1 MSFSGKGIL
10 QRFSMAKRIIR
21 ILAVLVPAIIIVIF
35 FLKERSP
42 FGGSNSSFAIDQKK
56 AITRIEFTADTH
68 KLFLE
73 KKGETWLVNGSHET
87 RKSSIQFILKI
98 LGGLEIKS
106 PVTPE
111 LFNNEIVNKNIVP
124 VKVRIFQHR
133 KLLKSF
139 LVYKTNSNSYGNI
152 MKLRE
157 GAKPFIVY
165 VPGNEV
171 EIGPAFNVNELFW
184 QPFTV
189 FELLPSEIS
198 SVTVENMRD
207 PGSSFMIR
215 NERGNFRLSDLK
227 NDLADWDTSRVIRY
241 ISYFTHIQFESWALD
256 ISPEE
261 KKTIRSEQPLYRITV
276 RRTNGETSGLIL
288 WERWVNKDGSKMID
302 SDRLWAITGT
312 ENELFVMRYVDIDPV
327 LKKRSYFFPE

>member
-1 MSFSGKGIL
+1 MEE
-10 QRFSMAKRIIR
+10 AT
-21 ILAVLVPAIIIVIF
+21 A
-35 FLKERSP
+35 P
-42 FGGSNSSFAIDQKK
+42 FGIDPKK
-56 AITRIEFTADTH
+56 EITRIEFTADTH
-68 KLFLE
+68 KLVLE
-73 KKGETWLVNGSHET
+73 KKGETWLVNDSHET

-98 LGGLEIKS
+98 LGELVIKS

-111 LFNNEIVNKNIVP
+111 LFSDEIVNKDIVP
-124 VKVRIFQHR
+124 VKVRVFQKR

-139 LVYKTNSNSYGNI
+139 LVYKTSSNRYGNI

-165 VPGNEV
+165 VPGNDV
-171 EIGPAFNVNELFW
+171 EIGSAFNLNELFW

-198 SVTVENMRD
+198 SVTVENIRE

-215 NERGNFRLSDLK
+215 NESGNFSLSDLK
-227 NDLADWDTSRVIRY
+227 NDLTDWDTSRVVRY

-256 ISPEE
+256 ISSEA
-261 KKTIRSEQPLYRITV
+261 KKTIRSEQPLYRISV
-276 RRTNGETSGLIL
+276 KRTNGKSNVLIL
-288 WERWVNKDGSKMID
+288 WKRVVDKDGSKMID
-302 SDRLWAITGT
+302 SDRLWAMTGT
-312 ENELFVMRYVDIDPV
+312 GNDFFVMRYIDIDPV

>member
-1 MSFSGKGIL
+1 
-10 QRFSMAKRIIR
+10 MAKRTFR
-21 ILAVLVPAIIIVIF
+21 ILVFLVPALILIIYL
-35 FLKERSP
+35 LKDRSP
-42 FGGSNSSFAIDQKK
+42 FGGSNSSFGIDPK
-56 AITRIEFTADTH
+56 AEITRIEFTADTH

-73 KKGETWLVNGSHET
+73 KKGETWLVNDSHET

-111 LFNNEIVNKNIVP
+111 LFNDEIVKINIVP
-124 VKVRIFQHR
+124 VEVRVFQKR

-139 LVYKTNSNSYGNI
+139 LVYKTNSNRYGNI

-157 GAKPFIVY
+157 RAKPFIVY
-165 VPGNEV
+165 VPGNEA
-171 EIGPAFNVNELFW
+171 EIGSAFNLNELFW

-189 FELLPSEIS
+189 FGLLPSEIS
-198 SVTVENMRD
+198 SVTVENKRD

-215 NERGNFRLSDLK
+215 NEGGIFSLSDLK
-227 NDLADWDTSRVIRY
+227 NKLADWDTSRVVRY

-256 ISPEE
+256 ISSEE
-261 KKTIRSEQPLYRITV
+261 KNTIRSEQPLYRISV
-276 RRTNGETSGLIL
+276 GRTNGETSVLIL
-288 WERWVNKDGSKMID
+288 WERVRDNDGSKMID
-302 SDRLWAITGT
+302 SDRLWAMTGT
-312 ENELFVMRYVDIDPV
+312 GNDLFVMRYVDIDPV